1 MANKLIMGPLKCVS
15 VSVICM
21 QISIEPQNVKLVVY
35 FCIIG
40 IIIWTLFTE
49 EQNIEMEFI
58 LHKKDYYMNK
68 LDYSKV
74 TE

>member
-1 MANKLIMGPLKCVS
+1 MKKQVM
-15 VSVICM
+15 
-21 QISIEPQNVKLVVY
+21 VY
-35 FCIIG
+35 IFVNF
-40 IIIWTLFTE
+40 IIIVYISLTRLMKKYLKTIFFLPE
-49 EQNIEMEFI
+49 ETNIEMEFI

>member
-1 MANKLIMGPLKCVS
+1 M
-15 VSVICM
+15 CM
-21 QISIEPQNVKLVVY
+21 QIFIEPQNGKLVVY

>member
-1 MANKLIMGPLKCVS
+1 MMNMKKQVMVYIFVNFIFIVYISLTRLMKKYLKT
-15 VSVICM
+15 IFFL
-21 QISIEPQNVKLVVY
+21 P
-35 FCIIG
+35 
-40 IIIWTLFTE
+40 E
-49 EQNIEMEFI
+49 ETNIEMEFI